1 MNRLDVKDVEK
12 TFHEPDG
19 SKLQILLHIILTIHE
34 KELIIIKG
42 PSGSGKTTLL
52 NILAGLIRPTAGSV
66 YFNGIDISQLKLKQL
81 ATYRLNHIGY
91 LFQHWN
97 LFPFLDARENIEIPA
112 RLQGLTH
119 SSRNKKVAELAT
131 SLGIS
136 NRLNNRPDEMSG
148 GQKQRVALARALIN
162 DPSFLLAD
170 EPTSNVDTQT
180 RTDIVNVLQE
190 KRENGLGLLI
200 ATHDPFF
207 EELADKVYILEK
219 STLSIIKNDSINIAG
234 GVKS

>member
-12 TFHEPDG
+12 IFHEPDG
-19 SKLQILLHIILTIHE
+19 SKLQILSNIILTIHE

-52 NILAGLIRPTAGSV
+52 NILVGLIRPTAGSV

-97 LFPFLDARENIEIPA
+97 LFPFLNARENIEIPA
-112 RLQGLTH
+112 RLKSLTH
-119 SSRNKKVAELAT
+119 SIRKKKVEELAT
-131 SLGIS
+131 FLGIS
-136 NRLNNRPDEMSG
+136 DRLNNRPDEMSG

-162 DPSFLLAD
+162 NPSFLLAD

-180 RTDIVNVLQE
+180 RTNIVNVLQE

-219 STLSIIKNDSINIAG
+219 STLKIIKNDSINIAG

>member
-1 MNRLDVKDVEK
+1 MNRLDVMDVEK
-12 TFHEPDG
+12 VFHEPDR
-19 SKLQILLHIILTIHE
+19 SKLQILSQITLSIYE
-34 KELIIIKG
+34 KELIIVKG

-52 NILAGLIRPTAGSV
+52 NILAGLIRPTTGSV
-66 YFNGIDISQLKLKQL
+66 YFNGIDISQLNLKQL
-81 ATYRLNHIGY
+81 AIYRLNHIGY

-119 SSRNKKVAELAT
+119 SSRIKKIEELST
-131 SLGIS
+131 SLGIY

-162 DPSFLLAD
+162 NPSFLLAD

-180 RTDIVNVLQE
+180 RTNIVNVLQE

-219 STLSIIKNDSINIAG
+219 STLKIIKNDSINIAG

>member
-52 NILAGLIRPTAGSV
+52 NILVGLIRPTAGSV
-66 YFNGIDISQLKLKQL
+66 YFNGIDISQLNLKQL

-97 LFPFLDARENIEIPA
+97 LFPFLNARENIEIPA
-112 RLQGLTH
+112 RLQGLTQ
-119 SSRNKKVAELAT
+119 SSRNKKVEELAA
-131 SLGIS
+131 SLGIY

-170 EPTSNVDTQT
+170 EPTSNVDAQT
-180 RTDIVNVLQE
+180 RTNIVDILQE
-190 KRENGLGLLI
+190 KRESGLGLLI

-207 EELADKVYILEK
+207 EELADKVYILEN
-219 STLSIIKNDSINIAG
+219 STLTIIKNNTINITG
-234 GVKS
+234 EIRS

>member
-12 TFHEPDG
+12 IFHEPDG
-19 SKLQILLHIILTIHE
+19 SKLQILSNIILTIHE

-97 LFPFLDARENIEIPA
+97 LFPFLNARENIEIPA
-112 RLQGLTH
+112 RLKSLTH
-119 SSRNKKVAELAT
+119 SIRKKKVEELAT
-131 SLGIS
+131 FLGIS
-136 NRLNNRPDEMSG
+136 DRLNNRPDEMSG

-162 DPSFLLAD
+162 NPSFLLAD

-180 RTDIVNVLQE
+180 RTNIVNVLQE

-219 STLSIIKNDSINIAG
+219 STLKIIKNDSINIAG

>member
-1 MNRLDVKDVEK
+1 MNRLDVMDVEK
-12 TFHEPDG
+12 VFHEPDR
-19 SKLQILLHIILTIHE
+19 SKLQILSQITLSIYE
-34 KELIIIKG
+34 KELIIVKG

-52 NILAGLIRPTAGSV
+52 NILAGLIRPTKGSV
-66 YFNGIDISQLKLKQL
+66 YFNGIDISQLNLKQL

-119 SSRNKKVAELAT
+119 SSRIKKIEELST
-131 SLGIS
+131 SLGIY

-170 EPTSNVDTQT
+170 EPTSNVDAQT
-180 RTDIVNVLQE
+180 RTNIVDILQE
-190 KRENGLGLLI
+190 RRENGLGLLI

-207 EELADKVYILEK
+207 EELADKVYILEN
-219 STLSIIKNDSINIAG
+219 STLKIIKNDTINITG
-234 GVKS
+234 EIRS

>member
-12 TFHEPDG
+12 TFQEPDG
-19 SKLQILLHIILTIHE
+19 SKLQILLHIILTINE
-34 KELIIIKG
+34 KKLIIIKG

-52 NILAGLIRPTAGSV
+52 NILAGLIRPTTGSV

-119 SSRNKKVAELAT
+119 SSRNKKVAELAA

-219 STLSIIKNDSINIAG
+219 STLRIIKNDSINIAG